1 MNYTQNMYN
10 LVNDLERRLQANLNI
25 INEYQVPK
33 STYDKTIKNI
43 KFIDS
48 QVNDAF
54 KRGESE
60 DRIASVI
67 ANNYIPYAEK
77 QYDYLRWYMNRT
89 G

>member
-1 MNYTQNMYN
+1 MYN
-10 LVNDLERRLQANLNI
+10 LVNDLEQRLQTNLNI

-60 DRIASVI
+60 DRIAQLLRI
-67 ANNYIPYAEK
+67 IIFHMLKNNTTICV
-77 QYDYLRWYMNRT
+77 
-89 G
+89 GI

>member
-10 LVNDLERRLQANLNI
+10 LVNDLEQRLQTSLNI
-25 INEYQVPK
+25 INEYNVPK
-33 STYDKTIKNI
+33 NAYDKTIKNI

-54 KRGESE
+54 KRSE
-60 DRIASVI
+60 DENTIASAI
-67 ANNYIPYAEK
+67 ENNYIPYADK
-77 QYDYLRWYMNRT
+77 LYDHLRWYMNRT